1 MIFMFFV
8 LILLSFILFCESN
21 RKIVNK
27 AMFVFPLLVGAQI
40 NKFSSVFNAVDK
52 TLV

>member
-8 LILLSFILFCESN
+8 LKFSSFLFNESK

-40 NKFSSVFNAVDK
+40 NKFSSVFKAVFK